1 MFTVALDIRK
11 ILTELMAQR
20 RERGERRLIV
30 HADNTRLHTARVTRA
45 LAMTISCELHYIHD
59 IHYTRRTDLP
69 LSFFLS
75 FLRISK
81 NASKDNNP
89 DLQMKF
95 FRESEKFW
103 TKSEL
108 TL

>member
-1 MFTVALDIRK
+1 MFTVAQDIRK
-11 ILTELMAQR
+11 ILTELVAQR
-20 RERGERRLIV
+20 RERGERKLIV
-30 HADNTRLHTARVTRA
+30 HADNTRPHTARVTRA
-45 LAMTISCELHYIHD
+45 LAMTISCKLHHIHD
-59 IHYTRRTDLP
+59 IRYTRRTYLP
-69 LSFFLS
+69 LRFFLS

-81 NASKDNNP
+81 TASKDSNP
-89 DLQMKF
+89 DRQMKF